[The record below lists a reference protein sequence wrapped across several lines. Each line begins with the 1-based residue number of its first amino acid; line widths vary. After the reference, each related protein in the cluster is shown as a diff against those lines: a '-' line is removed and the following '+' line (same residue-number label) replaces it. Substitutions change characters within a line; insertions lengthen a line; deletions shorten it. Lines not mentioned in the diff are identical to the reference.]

1 LSLLIFE
8 FSVLYVS
15 ALQLHVNDA
24 DLLVNQDIFG
34 RARDNPRYA
43 QLAAHRRQPVEACIS
58 GRYVAHAAKLAEDRH
73 LGLGV
78 GGNLV
83 GPSGLGLLGG
93 SRRV

>member
-34 RARDNPRYA
+34 RARDN
-43 QLAAHRRQPVEACIS
+43 RR
-58 GRYVAHAAKLAEDRH
+58 
-73 LGLGV
+73 
-78 GGNLV
+78 
-83 GPSGLGLLGG
+83 
-93 SRRV
+93 